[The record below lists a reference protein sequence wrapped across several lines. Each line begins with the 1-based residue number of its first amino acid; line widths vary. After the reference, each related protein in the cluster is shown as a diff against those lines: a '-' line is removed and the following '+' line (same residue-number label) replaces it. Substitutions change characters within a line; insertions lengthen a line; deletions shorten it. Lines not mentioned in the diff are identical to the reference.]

1 MKTFLRSLIL
11 ICLSGSLSLVAT
23 AETIPQS
30 QSQSSTQPTRA
41 QKPADGLANSSVNTI
56 GDTTTLASLAGKRL
70 SLDEM
75 FMNLPRRVASKS
87 GEPGDMVNLLVIGT
101 KEQVAAAL
109 QSAGWVQPDRTAQ
122 DAIVHAIK
130 EAMAHTAYSE
140 MPMSQLYLF
149 GRPQDFSFAEGMP
162 IQIVAERNH
171 FRLWG
176 APWLDSGG
184 RAVWAGAGTHDIGIE
199 RDQAGQLTHRIDP
212 NVDSERDY
220 ILETLQ
226 DAGKVEKSLYVT
238 PTNPIRQALTATGD
252 DYRSDGRILVIYLK

>member
-1 MKTFLRSLIL
+1 MTTFLRSLIL

-30 QSQSSTQPTRA
+30 QSQGSTQPTRA
-41 QKPADGLANSSVNTI
+41 QKPAEGPANSSTNTI

-75 FMNLPRRVASKS
+75 LVNLPRRVASKS
-87 GEPGDMVNLLVIGT
+87 GEPGDMVNLLVIGA

-130 EAMAHTAYSE
+130 ETMAHSE

-176 APWLDSGG
+176 APWLDSEG

-199 RDQAGQLTHRIDP
+199 KDQAGQLTHRIDP

-238 PTNPIRQALTATGD
+238 PPNPIRRALTATGD
-252 DYRSDGRILVIYLK
+252 DYCSDGRILVIYLK